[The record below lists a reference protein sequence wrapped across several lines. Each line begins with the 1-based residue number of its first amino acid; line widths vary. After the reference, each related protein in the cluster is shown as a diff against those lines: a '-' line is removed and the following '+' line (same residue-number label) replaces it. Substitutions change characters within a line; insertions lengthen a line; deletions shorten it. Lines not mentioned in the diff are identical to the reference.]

1 MKTIRGLVSAAI
13 GVLAVIFAAAP
24 AAADG
29 RSIVPATLKIGPSP
43 VGPEFKRYV
52 VECKHWE
59 TRGDVIVPEG
69 NPLTESQLAKVVVA
83 SFQNASR
90 CNCAADLWRKYGAI
104 ELPNTLLVT
113 PGVGASRN

>member
-1 MKTIRGLVSAAI
+1 MFGLLSAD
-13 GVLAVIFAAAP
+13 P
-24 AAADG
+24 AAGTATAATTGCRGAD
-29 RSIVPATLKIGPSP
+29 IVSATLKIGPSP

-83 SFQNASR
+83 SFNNAASCDCGR
-90 CNCAADLWRKYGAI
+90 DLWRKYGRVD
-104 ELPNTLLVT
+104 LPTALLVT
-113 PGVGASRN
+113 PGTGPSRN